1 MNPAEYQA
9 MYRVEDTHWWYEG
22 MRRIASVLLGD
33 RLTPG
38 DRILDAGCGTGG
50 NLVWIEGASSQM
62 SRRRTGFGVDLSKD
76 AMGFCQARNL
86 ARVARASVCALP
98 YASESFDGVLSFDV
112 IYHLGVASD
121 QVALCEAAR
130 VLRPGGWA
138 LVRVPAFDALQS
150 EHDAAVHTRERY
162 QLASLKERV
171 SAAGLV
177 IERASYANTL
187 LFPIAAIS
195 RMLRRPSHE
204 PGEPSSDVRP
214 ASGTAQ
220 AIGTLALRLEALAL
234 ARSSLPFG
242 LSAIVLATRPRE
254 VLR

>member
-9 MYRVEDTHWWYEG
+9 MYRVEDTLWWYQG
-22 MRRIASVLLGD
+22 MRRIAAVLIGD

-38 DRILDAGCGTGG
+38 SRILDAGCGTG
-50 NLVWIEGASSQM
+50 
-62 SRRRTGFGVDLSKD
+62 
-76 AMGFCQARNL
+76 RNL
-86 ARVARASVCALP
+86 ERVARASVCDLP
-98 YASESFDGVLSFDV
+98 FASESFDGVLSFDV
-112 IYHLGVASD
+112 IYHLGVTSD
-121 QVALCEAAR
+121 LAALREAAR

-138 LVRVPAFDALQS
+138 LIRVPAFDALLS
-150 EHDAAVHTRERY
+150 AHDAAVHTRERY
-162 QLASLKERV
+162 RLASLKKRV

-177 IERASYANTL
+177 VERATYANTL

-195 RMLRRPSHE
+195 RMIRRPSHE

-220 AIGTLALRLEALAL
+220 AIGSLALRLEALAL
-234 ARSSLPFG
+234 ERASLPFG

-254 VLR
+254 VHR

>member
-9 MYRVEDTHWWYEG
+9 MYRVEDTLWWYQG
-22 MRRIASVLLGD
+22 MRRIAAVLIGD

-38 DRILDAGCGTGG
+38 SRILDAGCGTGG
-50 NLVWIEGASSQM
+50 NLAWIDGD
-62 SRRRTGFGVDLSKD
+62 DLSEE

-86 ARVARASVCALP
+86 ERVARASVCDLP
-98 YASESFDGVLSFDV
+98 FASESFDGVLSFDV
-112 IYHLGVASD
+112 IYHLGVTSD
-121 QVALCEAAR
+121 LAALREAAR

-138 LVRVPAFDALQS
+138 LIRVPAFDALLS
-150 EHDAAVHTRERY
+150 AHDAAVHTRERY
-162 QLASLKERV
+162 RLASLKKRV

-177 IERASYANTL
+177 VERATYANTL

-195 RMLRRPSHE
+195 RMIRRPSHE

-220 AIGTLALRLEALAL
+220 AIGSLALRLEALAL
-234 ARSSLPFG
+234 ERASLPFG

-254 VLR
+254 VHR